1 MSLGGGIRGS
11 QLTITT
17 GSNKTFK
24 FKIHKTHLD
33 LLVAYDQSD
42 VTEEL
47 LLPEEVHLV
56 QHLVSLRGVNFIITE
71 QGGLYGLYYNGTGR
85 FIWTSL

>member
-1 MSLGGGIRGS
+1 MSLGGGGGVRGS

-17 GSNKTFK
+17 GFNKTFK

-56 QHLVSLRGVNFIITE
+56 QHLVSLRGVN
-71 QGGLYGLYYNGTGR
+71 YGLHYNGTR
-85 FIWTSL
+85 MFSL